1 MKHVARFVGM
11 VAVLVLA
18 LIGPSAGAPGEP
30 IVLRID
36 AAAPAQIDPAKST
49 DFVSSVLFFNLY
61 DTLVA
66 AGPGG
71 KLVPSVA
78 ESWTVSPDGLAYTFR
93 IRKGVTF
100 HDGTELTAS
109 DVEFSLQ
116 RTMALRQGFS
126 YLFDGWVSAVK
137 ASGPSTVAIVL
148 AKPYGPF
155 LPTLVRLGIVNK
167 ALVLK
172 NKKDGKYGEMGD
184 YGEAYLSATDAGSG
198 PYTIKSHSAQQQ
210 SVITRFP
217 AYWQGFAPTAPD
229 EVRISLSVEAAT
241 IRALMARREHDVT
254 SQWLPTEIYR
264 ALSETPNIALASE
277 RGQSNLFL
285 KINTKRPPTDDI
297 NVRKAMA
304 SGLDYEEVLRLIRIN
319 DRVTAGK
326 TARGPIPEGFPGF
339 DPTLAVPKRDVAAA
353 KAALAQSKY
362 RDVEM
367 EFGWV
372 AEVPL
377 EEKIALLFQQNMADI
392 GVKVKVQKV
401 PWALMTEKATKPDA
415 TPNITPIYFA
425 GTYPDPDSFLYS
437 TYHSSAAGSWT
448 SMEWLQDKNVDALLD
463 RARTTANPDQRLT
476 LYKQAQKVI
485 VDQVSD
491 IYAYEQFALFAYQD
505 YVRPV
510 FVDPAKAIPVQGAHW
525 NFRLWEVDMAK
536 RRAIGAK

>member
-1 MKHVARFVGM
+1 MKYVAGLAGIV
-11 VAVLVLA
+11 VVLVLA
-18 LIGPSAGAPGEP
+18 LIGPSAGGPGEP

-49 DFVSSVLFFNLY
+49 DFVSSVLFYNLY

-66 AGPGG
+66 PGPGG

-93 IRKGVTF
+93 VRKGVTF
-100 HDGTELTAS
+100 HDGTELTAQ

-116 RTMALRQGFS
+116 RTMALKQGFS

-137 ASGPSTVAIVL
+137 ASGPSTVAIIL
-148 AKPYGPF
+148 ARPYGPF
-155 LPTLVRLGIVNK
+155 LPTLVRMGIVNK
-167 ALVLK
+167 AQVLK
-172 NKKDGKYGEMGD
+172 NKRDGKYGEMGD
-184 YGEAYLSATDAGSG
+184 YGEAYLSGQDAGSG
-198 PYTIKSHSAQQQ
+198 PYTIKSHSPQQQ
-210 SVITRFP
+210 SVIARFP

-241 IRALMARREHDVT
+241 IRALMVRREHDVT

-277 RGQSNLFL
+277 RGQSTLFL
-285 KINTKRPPTDDI
+285 KINTKRPPTDDL

-304 SGLDYEEVLRLIRIN
+304 SGLDYEAVLRLIRIN

-339 DPTLAVPKRDVAAA
+339 DPTLVVPKRDVAAA

-362 RDVEM
+362 HDPEL

-377 EEKIALLFQQNMADI
+377 EEKIALLFQQNMEEI
-392 GVKVKVQKV
+392 GIKVKVQKV

-437 TYHSSAAGSWT
+437 TYHSSAAGSWI

-491 IYAYEQFALFAYQD
+491 IYAYEQFALFAYQE
-505 YVRPV
+505 YVKPV

-525 NFRLWEVDMAK
+525 NFRLWEVDLAK
-536 RRAIGAK
+536 RSAIGAK